1 MTIVSI
7 IDRAAL
13 SYRLH
18 NSSYLARSMKEQK
31 QTEPKQLHYSYQHQ
45 YQRQPV
51 TASPP

>member
-1 MTIVSI
+1 MTRALKA
-7 IDRAAL
+7 DRAAL

-31 QTEPKQLHYSYQHQ
+31 QTEHKQLHSSYQHQ
-45 YQRQPV
+45 YQKQLV